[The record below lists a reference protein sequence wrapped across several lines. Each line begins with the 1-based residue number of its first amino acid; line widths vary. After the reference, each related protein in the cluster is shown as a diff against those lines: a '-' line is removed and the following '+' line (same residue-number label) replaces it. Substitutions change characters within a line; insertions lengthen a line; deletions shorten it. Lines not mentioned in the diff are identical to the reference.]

1 MLGNGDGNGDGD
13 GDGRP
18 RDERAQRML
27 AAVRRKIAE
36 VRAEYGGPRLA
47 DEAVVPLPP
56 LTPKPKPWV
65 LRTPDELIAEA
76 QAELAA
82 THAKALELWAKAEE
96 SRANAERL
104 RLDVDA
110 AARRRRGEVLLQ

>member
-1 MLGNGDGNGDGD
+1 MLGNGDGN

-56 LTPKPKPWV
+56 LTSKPKPWV